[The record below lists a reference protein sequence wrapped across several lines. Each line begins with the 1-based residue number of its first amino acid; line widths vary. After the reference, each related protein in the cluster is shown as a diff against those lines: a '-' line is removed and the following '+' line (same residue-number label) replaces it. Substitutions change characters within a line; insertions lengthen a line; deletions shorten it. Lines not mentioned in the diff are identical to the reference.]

1 MSAEVAVVEDSR
13 GRITPLGEFLF
24 ALVSASGDS
33 VSDLSRRA
41 NLSRSFLYLLKDDK
55 QVPSIESLVAVLEAL
70 GAESVRPGDPGEA
83 ADLVVRL
90 NGEDLLIRLP
100 ANSRRAERSRSSMRA
115 LNSQSSLLMGAVSG
129 SLQRT
134 SLEHFPAVYNTASG
148 APRRGRGSRS
158 DKLLGELLD
167 AAAGLDPE
175 QLALLV
181 EHARL
186 LGRGPSRK

>member
-41 NLSRSFLYLLKDDK
+41 NLSRSFLSLLKDDK

-70 GAESVRPGDPGEA
+70 GSESVRPGDPGEA

-100 ANSRRAERSRSSMRA
+100 ANSRRA
-115 LNSQSSLLMGAVSG
+115 
-129 SLQRT
+129 
-134 SLEHFPAVYNTASG
+134 
-148 APRRGRGSRS
+148 
-158 DKLLGELLD
+158 
-167 AAAGLDPE
+167 
-175 QLALLV
+175 
-181 EHARL
+181 
-186 LGRGPSRK
+186 